1 MSAMAAPASRF
12 RSAARASA
20 ISTVVQSSIAMS
32 WRVVTPF
39 SAAIG
44 GKVHV

>member
-1 MSAMAAPASRF
+1 MAAPTSRF